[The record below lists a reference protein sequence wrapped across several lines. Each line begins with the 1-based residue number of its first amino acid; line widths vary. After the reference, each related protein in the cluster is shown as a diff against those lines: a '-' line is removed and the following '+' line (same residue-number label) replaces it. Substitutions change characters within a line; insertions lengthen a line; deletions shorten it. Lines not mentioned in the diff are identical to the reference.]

1 MARSNSTLALA
12 AGATVTLAI
21 ALRLRRRLK
30 ASAEKDAS
38 RSPPS
43 GGSAL
48 SIFFKLI
55 RAKSLSNLILELR
68 ELHGDVF
75 TIAIPPIFPR
85 SVIVTDIESVHAI
98 TALEGRLDM
107 SITLPPAYE
116 ALHGKDL
123 QLTKGKAHKIWRRVL
138 SSVISPRAI
147 QSYLPRLVS
156 AFDGMWRDLAANGNE
171 VVLVDHVRRTQL
183 RVMADI
189 LYGVTFDNEQD
200 FQRLD
205 EDFET
210 ETAGLFAAPI
220 NLPGF
225 TFGKAMRAAK
235 RLRVYLTELLR
246 REVEKQRSSPAPAAS
261 DANSKQRPLRS
272 AIEAIVELH
281 LSTDDEVRELVANE
295 ELVVNNLLLL
305 LEASQGTTMLATTAM
320 LGELHK
326 DEHRAALDLA
336 KAEIRELDARLDG
349 SVESVEDLNKL
360 DFLDGI
366 VNEALRL
373 YPFAGQIPKFLP
385 AGKTLEVGGYVIQG
399 PIDVQLSF
407 SHMFEDPSVFPC
419 PQEFRPERWV
429 PNAPDNIGV
438 SDAAKRAFLP
448 FGLGPHVCLGQNF
461 ARLSMKVALMTL
473 FRRGYDVKL
482 IAPFERV
489 PDILPT
495 VRTHN
500 GVRAKVVAEDPY
512 LFGGTRAN

>member
-225 TFGKAMRAAK
+225 TFGKAMRAAS
-235 RLRVYLTELLR
+235 VC
-246 REVEKQRSSPAPAAS
+246 S
-261 DANSKQRPLRS
+261 
-272 AIEAIVELH
+272 
-281 LSTDDEVRELVANE
+281 
-295 ELVVNNLLLL
+295 
-305 LEASQGTTMLATTAM
+305 TTM
-320 LGELHK
+320 
-326 DEHRAALDLA
+326 RQA
-336 KAEIRELDARLDG
+336 K
-349 SVESVEDLNKL
+349 S
-360 DFLDGI
+360 
-366 VNEALRL
+366 
-373 YPFAGQIPKFLP
+373 
-385 AGKTLEVGGYVIQG
+385 
-399 PIDVQLSF
+399 
-407 SHMFEDPSVFPC
+407 PS
-419 PQEFRPERWV
+419 
-429 PNAPDNIGV
+429 
-438 SDAAKRAFLP
+438 
-448 FGLGPHVCLGQNF
+448 
-461 ARLSMKVALMTL
+461 
-473 FRRGYDVKL
+473 
-482 IAPFERV
+482 
-489 PDILPT
+489 
-495 VRTHN
+495 RT
-500 GVRAKVVAEDPY
+500 
-512 LFGGTRAN
+512 